1 MRHAKVKLWNFFLL
15 GRALAL
21 YQVNDLLRQAQVER
35 VPPCR
40 WGVHRRCHNF
50 EVGHADFPVGA
61 LRLLVLCLFFFGG
74 DTNFSN
80 LFESLTKKNAR
91 AQRAR
96 SARRF
101 LALGQNAVSPK
112 RAGSE
117 SLGKTM

>member
-1 MRHAKVKLWNFFLL
+1 MRRAKVKLWIFFLL

-61 LRLLVLCLFFFGG
+61 LRLLVLCLIFFGG
-74 DTNFSN
+74 GHEFFKS
-80 LFESLTKKNAR
+80 F
-91 AQRAR
+91 
-96 SARRF
+96 
-101 LALGQNAVSPK
+101 
-112 RAGSE
+112 
-117 SLGKTM
+117 